1 MLRIDWKDPAM
12 KPFQPSLV
20 GKKVFKNFPIQDV
33 VHAIDWTPFFQV
45 WQLRG
50 KFPNRDY
57 PKIFNDEKVG
67 VEAKRLFDEAQVMLK
82 EFIDNKSLQQH
93 GLIGIFPA
101 NSVGDD
107 IELYA
112 DESRSNS
119 HHKLFTL

>member
-12 KPFQPSLV
+12 KPFTPKLV
-20 GKKVFKNFPIQDV
+20 GKKVYKNFPIQDV

-67 VEAKRLFDEAQVMLK
+67 AEAKKVFDEAMEMLQGFVKSK
-82 EFIDNKSLQQH
+82 ELQMH
-93 GLIGIFPA
+93 GVVGIYNA

-107 IELYA
+107 IQVYDGDGKE
-112 DESRSNS
+112 
-119 HHKLFTL
+119 T